1 MKPRVSDV
9 AAAVCAAAFIA
20 VLAVSAYW
28 DRSIRVL
35 HVVEA
40 LPYLLAAILV
50 LRQHKFGYALGF
62 AGGAFWLLTA
72 SFRTSFVRNGFER
85 LIAGDWSRPD
95 LLIAVPAALS
105 TGGLA
110 LFCAIGYAR
119 LRNKPARDVALFAA
133 AFVVI
138 VLFFYAIFA
147 AFAPRYLALFRGIL
161 PIP

>member
-1 MKPRVSDV
+1 MKSDV
-9 AAAVCAAAFIA
+9 TAAVCAAAFIV
-20 VLAVSAYW
+20 VLGLSAYW

-35 HVVEA
+35 HTVEA

-72 SFRTSFVRNGFER
+72 TFRTSFVRNGFER
-85 LIAGDWSRPD
+85 LIAADWSRPD

-119 LRNKPARDVALFAA
+119 LRGKSWRDAGVFAVAL
-133 AFVVI
+133 
-138 VLFFYAIFA
+138 VLVPAFFYAIFA

-161 PIP
+161 PLP